1 MYYLLNF
8 SPILEEIFIISKY
21 KSSASTCTYTSFHR
35 FLNITC
41 ITWFAPGN
49 VGILMTVFITIRLN
63 GVIIIVNITH
73 R

>member
-21 KSSASTCTYTSFHR
+21 NTSFHR